1 MVSGVKEPRANISR
15 LSPTLAQSLL
25 SKAPR
30 DWHPPGQF
38 TDLICMPCFRQDR
51 PNLLVLVPLLNQGRK
66 QIIIREIFHCTG
78 WQQHKP
84 YFGSSLEHTLKGRC
98 QIDLM
103 GQLDSLLG
111 DIDSRKAAAYL
122 SPKNST
128 FTPYFLSMTN
138 CPTQCMASLSVNRH
152 SFRDV
157 QILFGKWR
165 LARNI
170 TCMILA

>member
-1 MVSGVKEPRANISR
+1 MVSVVKEPRANGSR
-15 LSPTLAQSLL
+15 LSPPLAQSLL
-25 SKAPR
+25 WKGLTSSWSVHRSESCKP
-30 DWHPPGQF
+30 W
-38 TDLICMPCFRQDR
+38 FRQDR
-51 PNLLVLVPLLNQGRK
+51 PNLLVLVSWLSQGQK
-66 QIIIREIFHCTG
+66 QIPIREIFHCTG

-84 YFGSSLEHTLKGRC
+84 YFGSSLQHTLKGRC

-103 GQLDSLLG
+103 VQLDSLLG
-111 DIDSRKAAAYL
+111 DIDSRKPPAYL
-122 SPKNST
+122 SPRIST
-128 FTPYFLSMTN
+128 FTPCFLSMTN
-138 CPTQCMASLSVNRH
+138 CRTQCMASLSVNKH